1 MTIIPKMAPAIL
13 PSQPNLPKHK
23 KAAPINPAKPSPE
36 TLPLPMFLKKNH
48 GPRIVMLS
56 DGSVLSLADL
66 PDVGTRWV
74 ASRKAIVVDAVN
86 HGLITRDEAI
96 RRYGLTEE
104 EFDTWSSA
112 VRKHGRNALKITQL
126 QKFRQL

>member
-1 MTIIPKMAPAIL
+1 
-13 PSQPNLPKHK
+13 
-23 KAAPINPAKPSPE
+23 
-36 TLPLPMFLKKNH
+36 MFLKKNH

-104 EFDTWSSA
+104 EFDTWASA
-112 VRKHGRNALKITQL
+112 VRKHGRNGLKITQL
-126 QKFRQL
+126 QKFRQF